1 MEPQMILLGRKS
13 YIEATDKGTS
23 EPENNSYSHHNMPKR
38 GVITRHHTLIS
49 SQHISEVGL
58 LKVCQVQEFGT
69 SSVVLG
75 LLEGLFV
82 ATPVL

>member
-1 MEPQMILLGRKS
+1 MGPLMILLGKKS
-13 YIEATDKGTS
+13 YIEATDKRTS
-23 EPENNSYSHHNMPKR
+23 KPEHNSYSQQNMPKR
-38 GVITRHHTLIS
+38 GAKIRNHTLIY

-58 LKVCQVQEFGT
+58 LKVCQVQELGT

-75 LLEGLFV
+75 LLEGLLV